1 MCIEKIKTFKS
12 ILWILCIDR
21 AWGKENT
28 FYVLCVSPGLKVSIL
43 SINVC
48 LLFMNSLTRD
58 VTPRIK
64 WGLKVHHDGFKL
76 ANLLEWQN
84 AVASMR

>member
-28 FYVLCVSPGLKVSIL
+28 FYILCVSPGLKVSIL

-48 LLFMNSLTRD
+48 LLFMNNLTRY
-58 VTPRIK
+58 VT
-64 WGLKVHHDGFKL
+64 
-76 ANLLEWQN
+76 NLVSECRLVELYCIELY
-84 AVASMR
+84 SCFFYTML